1 MILKRPLFHLQAV
14 TAGAMPDL
22 SASTGGAA
30 GKVAELGP
38 SRVRSTRPVVSESME
53 AARFTDLLKKS
64 AEVRFM
70 ARGK

>member
-1 MILKRPLFHLQAV
+1 
-14 TAGAMPDL
+14 MPDL